1 MRVVI
6 DTNILVASLSSNS
19 KNYWII
25 EALLDKKIELCL
37 TNDILL
43 EYEEVLKIKYSAL
56 VADAFLASLKD
67 LSNVY
72 EIQVHFQWSII
83 QTDSDDNKF
92 VDCAIAGNVDFL
104 ISNDKHFSIL
114 KTIDFPKLNLLRLE
128 EFEDFYKNNL

>member
-56 VADAFLASLKD
+56 VADAFLTSLKD

-128 EFEDFYKNNL
+128 EFEEFYKNNL

>member
-72 EIQVHFQWSII
+72 EIQVYFQWSII

-128 EFEDFYKNNL
+128 EFEEFYKNNL

>member
-1 MRVVI
+1 MRVVF

>member
-1 MRVVI
+1 
-6 DTNILVASLSSNS
+6 
-19 KNYWII
+19 
-25 EALLDKKIELCL
+25 
-37 TNDILL
+37 
-43 EYEEVLKIKYSAL
+43 L
-56 VADAFLASLKD
+56 VADAFLTSLKD

-128 EFEDFYKNNL
+128 EFEEFYKNNL

>member
-128 EFEDFYKNNL
+128 EFEEFYKNNL